1 MRSKGGFTLVEL
13 MITIAILAIIAAIA
27 VPEMRQLL
35 VNHRVTSQTNELV
48 AALNFARSEAIKRGA
63 DVMMCAQ
70 DGKSPQDGKSLMNGW
85 YINPGVACDEDA
97 ALIRHEALANVVVL
111 GNLVSLRFTARGAL
125 QTGAGTIS
133 ISLLAANGDCPSGS
147 PRAREVTIR
156 GAGRIATERKLCP

>member
-1 MRSKGGFTLVEL
+1 MREPTRPPIEL

-48 AALNFARSEAIKRGA
+48 AALNFARSEAIKRGD
-63 DVMMCAQ
+63 DVMMCSK
-70 DGKSPQDGKSLMNGW
+70 DGKNLVSGW
-85 YINPGVACDEDA
+85 YINPGDACDKNA
-97 ALIRHEALANVVVL
+97 ALIWHEELANVVL
-111 GNLVSLRFTARGAL
+111 GDLVSLRFTARGAL
-125 QTGAGTIS
+125 QTGAETIS
-133 ISLLAANGDCPSGS
+133 LRAANGDCPSGS

>member
-1 MRSKGGFTLVEL
+1 MRNKGGFTLIEL

-27 VPEMRQLL
+27 VPEMRQLI

-48 AALNFARSEAIKRGA
+48 AALNFARSEAIKRGD
-63 DVMMCAQ
+63 DVMMCSE
-70 DGKSPQDGKSLMNGW
+70 DGKNLVSGW
-85 YINPGVACDEDA
+85 YIIPGVACDADSDPDA
-97 ALIRHEALANVVVL
+97 VLIWHEELANVVVL

>member
-70 DGKSPQDGKSLMNGW
+70 NGKSLMSGW
-85 YINPGVACDEDA
+85 YINPGVACDKDA

>member
-48 AALNFARSEAIKRGA
+48 AALNFARSEAIKRGD
-63 DVMMCAQ
+63 DVMMCSK
-70 DGKSPQDGKSLMNGW
+70 DGKNLVSGW
-85 YINPGVACDEDA
+85 YINPGVACDKDA

-125 QTGAGTIS
+125 QTGAETIS
-133 ISLLAANGDCPSGS
+133 LRAANGDCPSGS
-147 PRAREVTIR
+147 PRVREVTIR
-156 GAGRIATERKLCP
+156 GAGRIVTERKLCP

>member
-48 AALNFARSEAIKRGA
+48 AALNFARSEAIKRGD
-63 DVMMCAQ
+63 DVMMCSE
-70 DGKSPQDGKSLMNGW
+70 DGKNLVSGW
-85 YINPGVACDEDA
+85 YIIPGVACDADPDQDA
-97 ALIRHEALANVVVL
+97 DAVLIRHEELANVVVL

>member
-27 VPEMRQLL
+27 VPEMRQLI

-48 AALNFARSEAIKRGA
+48 AALNFARSEAIKRGD

-70 DGKSPQDGKSLMNGW
+70 DGSLMNGW
-85 YINPGVACDEDA
+85 YINPGVACDKDA

>member
-27 VPEMRQLL
+27 VPEMRQLI

-70 DGKSPQDGKSLMNGW
+70 DGKSLMNGW
-85 YINPGVACDEDA
+85 YINPGDACDKNA
-97 ALIRHEALANVVVL
+97 ALIWHEELANVVL
-111 GNLVSLRFTARGAL
+111 GDLVSLRFTARGAL
-125 QTGAGTIS
+125 QTGAETIS
-133 ISLLAANGDCPSGS
+133 LRAANGDCPSGS

>member
-27 VPEMRQLL
+27 VPEMRQLI

-70 DGKSPQDGKSLMNGW
+70 DGNLMNGW
-85 YINPGVACDEDA
+85 YINPGDACDKNA
-97 ALIRHEALANVVVL
+97 ALIWHEELANVVL
-111 GNLVSLRFTARGAL
+111 GDLVSLRFTARGAL
-125 QTGAGTIS
+125 QTGAETIS
-133 ISLLAANGDCPSGS
+133 LRAANGDCPSGS
-147 PRAREVTIR
+147 PRVREVTIR
-156 GAGRIATERKLCP
+156 GAGRIVTERKLCP

>member
-1 MRSKGGFTLVEL
+1 MRNKGGFTLIEL

-27 VPEMRQLL
+27 VPEMRQLI

-70 DGKSPQDGKSLMNGW
+70 NGKSLMSGW

-97 ALIRHEALANVVVL
+97 ALIRHEELAHVVVL

-125 QTGAGTIS
+125 QTGAETIS
-133 ISLLAANGDCPSGS
+133 LRAANGDCPSGS

>member
-27 VPEMRQLL
+27 VPEMRQLI

-48 AALNFARSEAIKRGA
+48 AALNFARSEAIKRGD
-63 DVMMCAQ
+63 DVMMCSE
-70 DGKSPQDGKSLMNGW
+70 DGKNLVSGW
-85 YINPGVACDEDA
+85 YINPGDACDKNA
-97 ALIRHEALANVVVL
+97 ALIWHEELANVVL
-111 GNLVSLRFTARGAL
+111 GDLVSLRFTARGAL

-147 PRAREVTIR
+147 PRVREVTIR
-156 GAGRIATERKLCP
+156 GAGRIVTERKLCP

>member
-48 AALNFARSEAIKRGA
+48 AALNFARSEAIKRGD

-70 DGKSPQDGKSLMNGW
+70 DGNLVSGW
-85 YINPGVACDEDA
+85 YIIPGVACDADSDPDPDA
-97 ALIRHEALANVVVL
+97 VLIWHEKLANVVVL

>member
-70 DGKSPQDGKSLMNGW
+70 DGNLMSGW
-85 YINPGVACDEDA
+85 YINPGVACDKDA

>member
-70 DGKSPQDGKSLMNGW
+70 DGNLMSGW
-85 YINPGVACDEDA
+85 YIIPGVACDADDEDDEDA

>member
-48 AALNFARSEAIKRGA
+48 AALNFARSEAIRRGA

-70 DGKSPQDGKSLMNGW
+70 DGNLMSGW
-85 YINPGVACDEDA
+85 YINPGVACDARA
-97 ALIRHEALANVVVL
+97 ALIRHEELANVVVL

>member
-70 DGKSPQDGKSLMNGW
+70 DGKSLMSGW
-85 YINPGVACDEDA
+85 YIKPGVACDADPA
-97 ALIRHEALANVVVL
+97 LIRHALIRHEALANVVVL

>member
-48 AALNFARSEAIKRGA
+48 AALNFARSEAIKRGD

-70 DGKSPQDGKSLMNGW
+70 DGNLMSGW
-85 YINPGVACDEDA
+85 YIIPGVACDADSDPDV
-97 ALIRHEALANVVVL
+97 ALIRHEELANVVVL

>member
-70 DGKSPQDGKSLMNGW
+70 DGKSLMNGW
-85 YINPGVACDEDA
+85 YINPGVACDKDA

-125 QTGAGTIS
+125 QTGAETIS
-133 ISLLAANGDCPSGS
+133 LRAANGDCPSGS
-147 PRAREVTIR
+147 PRVREVTIR
-156 GAGRIATERKLCP
+156 GAGRIVTERKLCP

>member
-70 DGKSPQDGKSLMNGW
+70 DGSLMNGW
-85 YINPGVACDEDA
+85 YINPGDACDKNA
-97 ALIRHEALANVVVL
+97 ALIWHEELANVVVL

>member
-85 YINPGVACDEDA
+85 YINPGVACDKDA

>member
-63 DVMMCAQ
+63 DVMMCSQ
-70 DGKSPQDGKSLMNGW
+70 NGKNLVSGW
-85 YINPGVACDEDA
+85 YIIPGVACVADPTLIRP
-97 ALIRHEALANVVVL
+97 LIRHEELANVVL
-111 GNLVSLRFTARGAL
+111 GDLVSLRFTARGAL
-125 QTGAGTIS
+125 QTGAETIS
-133 ISLLAANGDCPSGS
+133 LRAANGDCPSGS

>member
-27 VPEMRQLL
+27 VPEMRQLI

-48 AALNFARSEAIKRGA
+48 AALNFARSEAIKRGD
-63 DVMMCAQ
+63 DVMMCSE
-70 DGKSPQDGKSLMNGW
+70 DGKNLVSGW
-85 YINPGVACDEDA
+85 YINPGDACDKNA
-97 ALIRHEALANVVVL
+97 ALIWHEELANGVL
-111 GNLVSLRFTARGAL
+111 GDLVSLRFTARGAL

-156 GAGRIATERKLCP
+156 GAGRIVTERKLCP

>member
-27 VPEMRQLL
+27 VPEMRQLI

-97 ALIRHEALANVVVL
+97 ALIRHEELANVVVL

>member
-70 DGKSPQDGKSLMNGW
+70 DGNLMSGW

-97 ALIRHEALANVVVL
+97 ALIRHEELANVVVL

>member
-70 DGKSPQDGKSLMNGW
+70 DGNLMSGW

>member
-63 DVMMCAQ
+63 DVMMCSQ
-70 DGKSPQDGKSLMNGW
+70 DGKNLVNGW
-85 YINPGVACDEDA
+85 YISPGVACDADAEDA
-97 ALIRHEALANVVVL
+97 ALIKHEELANVVL
-111 GNLVSLRFTARGAL
+111 GDLVSLRFTARGAL
-125 QTGAGTIS
+125 QTGAETIS
-133 ISLLAANGDCPSGS
+133 LRAANGDCPSGS
-147 PRAREVTIR
+147 PRVREVTIR
-156 GAGRIATERKLCP
+156 GAGRIVTERKLCP